1 MKMILQLQL
10 HFYSLK
16 DETFSL
22 FFLLFLSRWLH
33 MNPDGGIEDLVNFV
47 SRQRRTFNVS
57 RSPNFVRQG
66 FSLK

>member
-1 MKMILQLQL
+1 
-10 HFYSLK
+10 
-16 DETFSL
+16 
-22 FFLLFLSRWLH
+22 